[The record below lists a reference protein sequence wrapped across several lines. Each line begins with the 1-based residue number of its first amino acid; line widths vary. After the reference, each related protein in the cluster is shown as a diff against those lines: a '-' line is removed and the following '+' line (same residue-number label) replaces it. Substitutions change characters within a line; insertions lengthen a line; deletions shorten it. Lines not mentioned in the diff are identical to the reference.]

1 MPPQQVTLID
11 PGNAKHKSELIFF
24 MDFLEIILSR
34 LTSWVNKSQVL
45 QWIAMSIDRA
55 YDIGITQL
63 QFPQFIKFAKWI
75 IKQITN

>member
-34 LTSWVNKSQVL
+34 LTS
-45 QWIAMSIDRA
+45 
-55 YDIGITQL
+55 
-63 QFPQFIKFAKWI
+63 
-75 IKQITN
+75 

>member
-55 YDIGITQL
+55 YDNGPHTT
-63 QFPQFIKFAKWI
+63 PVPTVHKVR
-75 IKQITN
+75 